1 MTTRLLAGR
10 GRWIA
15 WGAAVAVACATPA
28 FAQSGGGGQRTDV
41 TPYLGID
48 QVVLAPLKGDG
59 DVLTYTAVTAGVTAQ
74 FQNRRVEAVA
84 DVQYSH
90 LFGWSDN
97 FADQDIISGIVSGRI
112 NIARGLAFD
121 AGALGTRARTDGYS
135 GASSFGGGYSGQV
148 YAAYAG
154 PTYADKLGI
163 FDVTAAYRLG
173 YARVEDNSKYDFP
186 GGQGGR
192 SFDDSWSHLLTGSVG
207 VAPGVVLP
215 VGLVASGGYS
225 REDARQLD
233 QRFEDKWGRL
243 DAMLPVSPT
252 LAAVGG
258 VGYENIRI
266 SQRSPLL
273 DTNGAPVISHGRFV
287 TDKSSPRALLYDFDG
302 MMWDVGVLWRPSHR
316 TSLEARIGRR
326 YGSMTYQGSF
336 TWQGRDSSFAVVVFD
351 GIDSFGRMITSDV
364 AGLGRTNLNVMRN
377 PFTGDLTGCAFSPTG
392 GGQCFN
398 DALAGITDANF
409 RYRGIAMQYAR
420 QRGLWSYGIGAGY
433 SQRKFI
439 TPSGDTIYIRGT
451 KDENWYADASLNY
464 ALSER
469 DSIGA
474 GAYLNYFNA
483 SGGRSDVLNAGAFTG
498 YYRTIS
504 RRLTASAA
512 LGVDGA
518 KGDDLDT
525 VITAMGQ
532 LGLRYSF

>member
-1 MTTRLLAGR
+1 MTIRLLAGH

-15 WGAAVAVACATPA
+15 FGAAAALIGATPA
-28 FAQSGGGGQRTDV
+28 LAQSGGGQRTDV

-48 QVVLAPLKGDG
+48 QIVFAPIKGDG
-59 DVLTYTAVTAGVTAQ
+59 DALTYTTVTAGVTAQ

-90 LFGWSDN
+90 LFGWGGD

-112 NIARGLAFD
+112 NIARGLAID

-135 GASSFGGGYSGQV
+135 GASTFGSGFTSQV
-148 YAAYAG
+148 YAGYVG

-173 YARVEDNSKYDFP
+173 YARVEDDIDRDFP
-186 GGQGGR
+186 GAPRGG
-192 SFDDSWSHLLTGSVG
+192 SFDDSWSHMLSGSVG
-207 VAPGVVLP
+207 VGPGVLLP
-215 VGLVASGGYS
+215 VGLVASGGYT

-243 DAMLPVSPT
+243 DATLPVSPT
-252 LAAVGG
+252 LAIVGG
-258 VGYENIRI
+258 IGYENITI

-273 DTNGAPVISHGRFV
+273 DTNGIPVVSNGRFV
-287 TDKSSPRALLYDFDG
+287 TDKGSPRALLYDFDG
-302 MMWDVGVLWRPSHR
+302 IMWDIGVLWRPSQR
-316 TSLEARIGRR
+316 TSLEARVGRR

-364 AGLGRTNLNVMRN
+364 AGLSHTNLNVMRN

-398 DALAGITDANF
+398 DALSGITDANF
-409 RYRGIAMQYAR
+409 RYRGVAMQYAR
-420 QRGLWSYGIGAGY
+420 QHGPWGLGVGGGY

-439 TPSGDTIYIRGT
+439 TPSGDTIYVRGT
-451 KDENWYADASLNY
+451 KDENWFAQAALNY

-469 DSIGA
+469 DSIG
-474 GAYLNYFNA
+474 GSVYVNYFDS
-483 SGGRSDVLNAGAFTG
+483 SGGRPDVLNMGAFTS
-498 YYRTIS
+498 YDRIIS
-504 RRLTASAA
+504 RRLRASAA
-512 LGVDGA
+512 LGIDGSKA
-518 KGDDLDT
+518 DDLDT
-525 VITAMGQ
+525 VIAAMGQ
-532 LGLRYSF
+532 IGLRYSF